1 MMESTDFINQNPIE
15 PILVKMP
22 GEDGST
28 GSTIEQSM
36 PKEVAIEHG
45 VNTLVNIEHGV
56 NTLVNDVVDQALVQV
71 ESNQELQ
78 VVREKVATVMG
89 DTLKEIAAEHPQCQ
103 SPLAT
108 GVSPMN
114 TNINNINNSAV
125 ECGISG
131 AKQVQELGFTE
142 FTAGLINSTFDA
154 IMGATIKQMEAYREL
169 VANLAKTLAQFQAE
183 NVCDVH
189 ITDHLAQHYSDGQ
202 GGTVVRPNYTFKTI
216 PADPNTGTQEKP
228 ANYFLREV
236 AQALEAETINLT
248 NPLIL
253 TIQENQE
260 RFFTSQVQAIRSK
273 IGELLA
279 TNMIENL
286 RAIAREGMARI
297 VVTDGEILSKLTFN
311 VTATEQE
318 TTGTNQYQRQH
329 ECQEAMQR
337 GLGGF
342 HGAYKVR
349 TQVPHTAPPHERLHQ
364 DANPYIRGRA
374 VVGLGNVSAGT
385 SHNKLT
391 VKPVNES
398 SLDALTMSTDII
410 GQVKIRFR
418 TETFPPVDRN
428 G

>member
-1 MMESTDFINQNPIE
+1 MMENTDLINQNPKE

-36 PKEVAIEHG
+36 PTEVA
-45 VNTLVNIEHGV
+45 IEHGV

-71 ESNQELQ
+71 KSNQELQ
-78 VVREKVATVMG
+78 LVREKVATVMG

-114 TNINNINNSAV
+114 NNTNTNNSAV

-183 NVCDVH
+183 NVSDAH
-189 ITDHLAQHYSDGQ
+189 ITDHLAQHYPDGQ

-216 PADPNTGTQEKP
+216 PANPNTGTQEK
-228 ANYFLREV
+228 AGNHLLREV

-248 NPLIL
+248 NPLTL

-260 RFFTSQVQAIRSK
+260 RFFTSQVQEIRSK

-279 TNMIENL
+279 TNMIIEHL

-311 VTATEQE
+311 VTATEQQ

-329 ECQEAMQR
+329 ERQEAMQR

-342 HGAYKVR
+342 HGANSGADAGSAHR
-349 TQVPHTAPPHERLHQ
+349 TQTMS
-364 DANPYIRGRA
+364 DCI
-374 VVGLGNVSAGT
+374 
-385 SHNKLT
+385 K
-391 VKPVNES
+391 KP
-398 SLDALTMSTDII
+398 ALTSE
-410 GQVKIRFR
+410 VVR
-418 TETFPPVDRN
+418 
-428 G
+428 

>member
-1 MMESTDFINQNPIE
+1 MMESTDFINQNPRS

-28 GSTIEQSM
+28 GSTIDQSM
-36 PKEVAIEHG
+36 PTEVA
-45 VNTLVNIEHGV
+45 IEHGV

-71 ESNQELQ
+71 KSNQELQ
-78 VVREKVATVMG
+78 LVREKVATVMG

-114 TNINNINNSAV
+114 NNNTNTNNSAV

-142 FTAGLINSTFDA
+142 FTAGLINSAFDA

-183 NVCDVH
+183 NVSDAQ
-189 ITDHLAQHYSDGQ
+189 ITDHLVQHYPDGP

-216 PADPNTGTQEKP
+216 PANPNTGTQEKP
-228 ANYFLREV
+228 ANHLLREV

-248 NPLIL
+248 NPLTL

-260 RFFTSQVQAIRSK
+260 RFFTSQVQEIRSK

-279 TNMIENL
+279 TNMIEHL

-297 VVTDGEILSKLTFN
+297 VVTDGEIVSKLTFN
-311 VTATEQE
+311 VTATEQQ

-329 ECQEAMQR
+329 KPQQAMQSAK
-337 GLGGF
+337 GGF
-342 HGAYKVR
+342 
-349 TQVPHTAPPHERLHQ
+349 PHSLSHQ
-364 DANPYIRGRA
+364 ETSPYIRGRA
-374 VVGLGNVSAGT
+374 VAESGNVSAGT

-398 SLDALTMSTDII
+398 SFDAVTMSTDII
-410 GQVKIRFR
+410 GQVKIRFK

-428 G
+428 R

>member
-1 MMESTDFINQNPIE
+1 MMESTDLINQNPIE

-28 GSTIEQSM
+28 GSTIDKSM
-36 PKEVAIEHG
+36 PTEVAIEHG
-45 VNTLVNIEHGV
+45 VNTLVNQ
-56 NTLVNDVVDQALVQV
+56 VVDQALVQV
-71 ESNQELQ
+71 KSNQELQ
-78 VVREKVATVMG
+78 LVREKVATVMG
-89 DTLKEIAAEHPQCQ
+89 DTLKEIAAEHPQGQ

-114 TNINNINNSAV
+114 INTNTINSTV
-125 ECGISG
+125 DCGISG
-131 AKQVQELGFTE
+131 AKQVQQLGFTE
-142 FTAGLINSTFDA
+142 FTAGLINSTFDG

-183 NVCDVH
+183 NVSDVH
-189 ITDHLAQHYSDGQ
+189 ITDHLSQHYPDGQ

-228 ANYFLREV
+228 ANHLLREV
-236 AQALEAETINLT
+236 AQALQAETINLT

-253 TIQENQE
+253 TIQENQQ
-260 RFFTSQVQAIRSK
+260 RFFTSQVQEIRSK

-279 TNMIENL
+279 INMIENL
-286 RAIAREGMARI
+286 RAIAREGMTRI

-311 VTATEQE
+311 VTATEEQ
-318 TTGTNQYQRQH
+318 TTGKNQYEPEQI
-329 ECQEAMQR
+329 
-337 GLGGF
+337 
-342 HGAYKVR
+342 
-349 TQVPHTAPPHERLHQ
+349 
-364 DANPYIRGRA
+364 NPYIRGRA
-374 VVGLGNVSAGT
+374 VTESGNVSAGT

-391 VKPVNES
+391 VNPVNES
-398 SLDALTMSTDII
+398 SFDAVTMSTDII

>member
-1 MMESTDFINQNPIE
+1 MMESTNFINQNPRS

-28 GSTIEQSM
+28 GSTIDQTM
-36 PKEVAIEHG
+36 PTEVA
-45 VNTLVNIEHGV
+45 IEHGV
-56 NTLVNDVVDQALVQV
+56 NTLVNDVVDQALVPVQ
-71 ESNQELQ
+71 SNQELQ
-78 VVREKVATVMG
+78 LVREKVATVMG

-108 GVSPMN
+108 GVSP
-114 TNINNINNSAV
+114 INNTNNSAV

-154 IMGATIKQMEAYREL
+154 IIGATIKQMEAYREL

-183 NVCDVH
+183 NVSDAQ
-189 ITDHLAQHYSDGQ
+189 ITDHLAQHYPDGQ

-228 ANYFLREV
+228 ANHLLTEV

-260 RFFTSQVQAIRSK
+260 RFFTDQVQEIRSK

-279 TNMIENL
+279 TNMIEHL

-311 VTATEQE
+311 VTATEEQ
-318 TTGTNQYQRQH
+318 TTGKNQYQRQ
-329 ECQEAMQR
+329 Q
-337 GLGGF
+337 
-342 HGAYKVR
+342 
-349 TQVPHTAPPHERLHQ
+349 T
-364 DANPYIRGRA
+364 NPYIRGRA
-374 VVGLGNVSAGT
+374 VAGWGVSAGA

-398 SLDALTMSTDII
+398 SFDGVTMSKEII
-410 GQVKIRFR
+410 GQVKIRFK
-418 TETFPPVDRN
+418 TDTFPPVDRN
-428 G
+428 R